1 MSACEKLK
9 VIVCDDESKMCS
21 AVKEILDPFRPE
33 VAALGVTA
41 EFEVRLAATGEELLA
56 MMDADPA
63 DLVLLDYK
71 LPGISGMDILRR
83 FSEEKRDV
91 SVIIMTAY
99 ANIETAI
106 QATRLGAFDFLAKPY
121 TPEELRYTVKKTA
134 HHIVVSRH
142 ARKLAAEKRQIRF
155 QFISVL
161 AHELKAPIN
170 AFDAYLDVM
179 RTMTLGKSMEA
190 YTDIIAKCSD
200 RTDGMRKLIADLLD
214 LTRIESGQMKRQPA
228 RLELDKA
235 LAAAAEGVAAEAAR
249 RGIKLELAGA
259 GLAVEADPSE
269 LEIIL
274 SNLFTNAVKYN
285 KDGGAV
291 RALGSE
297 AGGKVHICVEDTG
310 IGLQQ
315 KDAAR
320 LFNEFV
326 RIKTSATVH
335 IPGSG
340 LGLAIAR
347 KLALQAGGDIT
358 VASEPGKGSR
368 FTLSLPSAAPA
379 AAIDLSAA

>member
-9 VIVCDDESKMCS
+9 VIVCDDEAKMCS
-21 AVKEILDPFRPE
+21 AVKVILDGFRPE

-41 EFEVRLAATGEELLA
+41 EFEVRVAATGEEMLA
-56 MMDADPA
+56 QMEADPA

-71 LPGISGMDILRR
+71 LPGISGMDILQR

-121 TPEELRYTVKKTA
+121 TPEELRYTVKKAA

-142 ARKLAAEKRQIRF
+142 ARKLAQEKRQIRF

-179 RTMTLGKSMEA
+179 RSMTLGKDMTA
-190 YTDIIAKCSD
+190 YADIIAKCSE
-200 RTDGMRKLIADLLD
+200 RTEGMRKLILDLLD
-214 LTRIESGQMKRQPA
+214 LTRIESGQFKRKP
-228 RLELDKA
+228 ESLDVGRA
-235 LAAAAEGVAAEAAR
+235 LAAAADGVAAEAAR
-249 RGIKLELAGA
+249 RGIKVELPAG
-259 GLAVEADPSE
+259 GLAVQADPSE
-269 LEIIL
+269 LAIIL
-274 SNLFTNAVKYN
+274 NNLFTNAVKYN
-285 KDGGAV
+285 KDGGRVTAS
-291 RALGSE
+291 ASE
-297 AGGKVHICVEDTG
+297 SGGKVLVSVEDTG
-310 IGLQQ
+310 IGLQK
-315 KDAAR
+315 KDAER

-326 RIKTSATVH
+326 RIKNSATIH
-335 IPGSG
+335 ISGSG

-347 KLALQAGGDIT
+347 KLALQAGGDLA
-358 VASEPGKGSR
+358 VESEPGKGSR
-368 FTLSLPSAAPA
+368 FTLSLPSPGPVDVKPA
-379 AAIDLSAA
+379 